1 MSDTDAIE
9 ILLGHNDIAARVE
22 SFGTLHGIPADYDLV
37 LDLGDFLRDPH
48 VSPQM
53 RYATGMGL
61 LVRANVLTAEG
72 MLIAGALTDAVLGL
86 IATAPPGRVVRVGLA
101 CRGGRHRSV
110 ALAEEVALR
119 VYFARRTVLVVHH
132 HVQRDVVERHS
143 AG

>member
-1 MSDTDAIE
+1 MSDHHAIE
-9 ILLGHNDIAARVE
+9 ILLGRNDIAAHVE
-22 SFGTLHGIPADYDLV
+22 SFGTLHGVPGDYDLM

-53 RYATGMGL
+53 RYETGMGL

-72 MLIAGALTDAVLGL
+72 LLIAGALTDAVLGL
-86 IATAPPGRVVRVGLA
+86 IATAEPGRVVKVGLA

-110 ALAEEVALR
+110 AMAEEVALR
-119 VYFARRTVLVVHH
+119 VYFARHTVLVVHH
-132 HVQRDVVERHS
+132 HVQHDVVERHS